1 MITDCYIKG
10 RFDNG
15 VGKCAVVIAEGVPKS
30 EERKVLHQ
38 VAWIVPAQWEYKGKV
53 IVADQYN
60 CEILAATYALQWCM
74 EHDKQLVNI
83 YANTTTAQSWYCL
96 QRFPEGR
103 VMGACY
109 SDMVLKYYEHMNAK
123 DGKEMKERLYAD
135 YIPKKDENEFNV
147 LVNEI
152 ATKVK

>member
-30 EERKVLHQ
+30 EEMKVLHQ

-83 YANTTTAQSWYCL
+83 YANTATAQSWYCL

>member
-38 VAWIVPAQWEYKGKV
+38 VAWIVPAQWEYKRKV

-83 YANTTTAQSWYCL
+83 YANTSTAQSWYCL

>member
-1 MITDCYIKG
+1 M
-10 RFDNG
+10 
-15 VGKCAVVIAEGVPKS
+15 
-30 EERKVLHQ
+30 
-38 VAWIVPAQWEYKGKV
+38 
-53 IVADQYN
+53 
-60 CEILAATYALQWCM
+60 M
-74 EHDKQLVNI
+74 HDKPLVNI

-96 QRFPEGR
+96 QRFPDGR

-147 LVNEI
+147 LVNEM
-152 ATKVK
+152 AKKVK

>member
-96 QRFPEGR
+96 QRFPDGR

-135 YIPKKDENEFNV
+135 YMPKKDENEFNV

>member
-1 MITDCYIKG
+1 MITECFIKG
-10 RFDNG
+10 RYDYG
-15 VGKCAVVIAEGVPKS
+15 IGKCAVVIAEDG
-30 EERKVLHQ
+30 KVLHE
-38 VAWIVPAQWEYKGKV
+38 VAWKVPDEWQYGGEAVK
-53 IVADQYN
+53 ADQYN

-83 YANTTTAQSWYCL
+83 YANTTTAQSWYFL